1 MGANEIT
8 EGHWTYSRQGMG
20 TNWTLTDSRTGQ
32 SHDTGARTFP
42 DARRFSYDL
51 GRTVAAATQ
60 WTIAS
65 GPERSR
71 AGDQRYRKA
80 FAA

>member
-20 TNWTLTDSRTGQ
+20 ANWTLTDSRTGH

-42 DARRFSYDL
+42 DARRFAFNL
-51 GRTVAAATQ
+51 GQRATQ

-65 GPERSR
+65 GPERAR
-71 AGDQRYRKA
+71 TGDQRYRAA
-80 FAA
+80 FAR